1 MSYNL
6 GRLKWRSRRSILELD
21 IYFDSFIRNGGLDGL
36 SIDELIVY
44 NQLLNMDDSDILSML
59 HGMLYIDNIKLR
71 ELVDKIK
78 LSK

>member
-44 NQLLNMDDSDILSML
+44 NQLLNMDDGDILSML